1 MDTNPQDKNDMNTHD
16 IKIKPTETD
25 NKGEA
30 QDTGAVKISDDVV
43 AIIAGL
49 SASEVKGVAG
59 MSGGIVGGLTEF
71 VGKKN
76 PSKGV
81 KVQVGEKEAAVD
93 LHIIVEF
100 GVRIPEVA
108 QEVQRN
114 VKKAIEGMTGLSVV
128 EVNVHIQGVAFPT
141 EVKEEENLRVK

>member
-1 MDTNPQDKNDMNTHD
+1 MDKNIPNKSDTNMNEIEIKYTEVEKGSDSQDA
-16 IKIKPTETD
+16 
-25 NKGEA
+25 GS
-30 QDTGAVKISDDVV
+30 VKISDDVV

-49 SASEVKGVAG
+49 SATEVKGVAG

-81 KVQVGEKEAAVD
+81 KVQVGEREAAVD
-93 LHIIVEF
+93 LYVIVEF

-114 VKKAIEGMTGLSVV
+114 VKKAIESMTGLSVV
-128 EVNVHIQGVAFPT
+128 EINVHIQGVAFPN
-141 EVKEEENLRVK
+141 EIKDEEPLRVK